1 MVNYCVCGGCTNSSS
16 SGFRTKRK
24 DFTAASVTTSSVIC
38 EAHFKKEDYLSG
50 DLMEMEMGFKS
61 RNNILSEDDE
71 ALTKEIMNEPDE
83 DFTTDSLPRTIDQ
96 ALQCNIR
103 LPYRS
108 SDVQVKPTLI
118 SIGTQTEEDIHS
130 TTMAINHVTSTP
142 VKNDEE
148 DEQSSFDFDS
158 HQWDSSWSIE
168 EEEMDTDTSEEEAQD
183 EEQRN
188 TKFADKFIVCESQ
201 LLSLFAVCPQ
211 CSEETQRKVKHQQGT
226 FIKVEQICSACGF
239 EREWQNQPKMH
250 KYMPLCNL
258 MLSGAIHFSGCMPT
272 QALRMLGLLGVQCI
286 SVRTFFRHQQLY
298 TIPTIIGTW
307 KNKQAQ
313 ILNQLKAKEGGLI
326 LAGDCR
332 SDSPGHC
339 AKFGTY
345 TVIEERINKVLD
357 LQLVQSSEVPNSN
370 WCELEGLK
378 RTINLLSKEKISVS
392 TLVTD
397 RNRQVAKWVREK
409 LCPEGTKHFFDI
421 WNVSKGLK
429 KALDAASKEQHCED
443 LALWKAAVIN
453 HLYWTAASTPDGNP
467 EVLEAKWTSLVNHV
481 QDIHTH
487 KSPWFPVCAHPPL
500 EGETRE
506 KQWLEPGSLVSI
518 KLESMAMRPMFVKD
532 VRQLSPSHQTYSLE
546 AFHALILHFAPKHTG
561 FSFLGMY
568 SRLLL
573 AALHFNHNSNRE
585 VLRSDEYAF
594 DLMEHLHRTYSSTPE

>member
-1 MVNYCVCGGCTNSSS
+1 
-16 SGFRTKRK
+16 
-24 DFTAASVTTSSVIC
+24 
-38 EAHFKKEDYLSG
+38 
-50 DLMEMEMGFKS
+50 MEMGFKS
-61 RNNILSEDDE
+61 RNNVRLTEGAVPSVQSLSLS
-71 ALTKEIMNEPDE
+71 AASAAASGGPSAN
-83 DFTTDSLPRTIDQ
+83 
-96 ALQCNIR
+96 AG
-103 LPYRS
+103 
-108 SDVQVKPTLI
+108 VQVKPTLI

-130 TTMAINHVTSTP
+130 TTTAINHVTSTP

-158 HQWDSSWSIE
+158 HQWDSSWSLE

-188 TKFADKFIVCESQ
+188 TNNYTRSPP
-201 LLSLFAVCPQ
+201 SL
-211 CSEETQRKVKHQQGT
+211 E
-226 FIKVEQICSACGF
+226 
-239 EREWQNQPKMH
+239 
-250 KYMPLCNL
+250 
-258 MLSGAIHFSGCMPT
+258 
-272 QALRMLGLLGVQCI
+272 
-286 SVRTFFRHQQLY
+286 
-298 TIPTIIGTW
+298 
-307 KNKQAQ
+307 Q

-421 WNVSKGLK
+421 WHVSKGLK

-443 LALWKAAVIN
+443 LALWKAAVITIFTGLLHP
-453 HLYWTAASTPDGNP
+453 HL
-467 EVLEAKWTSLVNHV
+467 
-481 QDIHTH
+481 
-487 KSPWFPVCAHPPL
+487 
-500 EGETRE
+500 
-506 KQWLEPGSLVSI
+506 
-518 KLESMAMRPMFVKD
+518 MA
-532 VRQLSPSHQTYSLE
+532 
-546 AFHALILHFAPKHTG
+546 ILK
-561 FSFLGMY
+561 
-568 SRLLL
+568 LLL

-585 VLRSDEYAF
+585 VLRSDCEVRHQVRYPRFMKGTAVVRPMKETPSYEYAF
-594 DLMEHLHRTYSSTPE
+594 DLMEHLHRTYSSTPEELRQSSALLASSAPQPLTASFQKVPKEEAVRQYKALHSRFSSQ

>member
-1 MVNYCVCGGCTNSSS
+1 MTYTYVITFTQTYTYVIT
-16 SGFRTKRK
+16 FTETYTYVITFTETYTYVITFTETYTYTKRK
-24 DFTAASVTTSSVIC
+24 DFTAASVTMSSVIC

-71 ALTKEIMNEPDE
+71 ALTKEIMNEPNE

-108 SDVQVKPTLI
+108 SGVQVKPTLI

-130 TTMAINHVTSTP
+130 TTTAINHVTSTP

-188 TKFADKFIVCESQ
+188 TK
-201 LLSLFAVCPQ
+201 
-211 CSEETQRKVKHQQGT
+211 
-226 FIKVEQICSACGF
+226 
-239 EREWQNQPKMH
+239 
-250 KYMPLCNL
+250 
-258 MLSGAIHFSGCMPT
+258 
-272 QALRMLGLLGVQCI
+272 
-286 SVRTFFRHQQLY
+286 TFFRHQQLY

-421 WNVSKGLK
+421 WHVSKGLK

-585 VLRSDEYAF
+585 VLRSDGEVRHQVRYPRFMKGTAVVRP
-594 DLMEHLHRTYSSTPE
+594 MKETPSYGLHQA